1 MSLRFEVGVLH
12 ACCFSDPVLFLS
24 PDFPVTP
31 VHAEDRFDVAFAL
44 YGDLRNNSRALRQLR
59 VLGGAGLRIRVIAAG
74 SGESGAPEIP
84 GVSLCAISISSLSG
98 PSFFLELHRRM
109 REALLETPARVY
121 HASGLYVLPAACA
134 AARKYGGRVV
144 YDARELYTHV
154 SATAGRPWVRAFW
167 YLLERRYIRRA
178 DAVLTVGNAIADRLT
193 ETYGVVRPAVLYNI
207 PDRKSLVLSPSP
219 LVPDL
224 DPDTVTLLHQGHMM
238 KDRGCE
244 QLVDAM
250 RDIEG
255 AVLVFLGG
263 GPLRPVLEKQ
273 TADAGIA
280 DRIRFVDS
288 VPADRLPAYTA
299 SADLGVTLLQDTCL
313 NHRFA
318 LPNKLFHYFMAGLPV
333 IASDLPE
340 IRRVVAPHDTGILV
354 EPGNRTALVAA
365 LRRAIAQKPLRE
377 QWRRNIPR
385 VFETFN
391 PDSVSKRL
399 MHIYGE
405 LLQ

>member
-1 MSLRFEVGVLH
+1 MSLRFEAGVLH

-24 PDFPVTP
+24 PDFSVTP

-59 VLGGAGLRIRVIAAG
+59 VLGDAGLRIRIVAAG

-84 GVSLCAISISSLSG
+84 GVHLHSISVSSRSG
-98 PSFFLELHRRM
+98 PSFFLELHRRV

-121 HASGLYVLPAACA
+121 HASGLYVLPAACS
-134 AARKYGGRVV
+134 AARRYGGRVV

-167 YLLERRYIRRA
+167 YMIERRYIRRA
-178 DAVLTVGNAIADRLT
+178 NAVLTVGNAIADRLAG
-193 ETYGVVRPAVLYNI
+193 TYGVVRPAVLHNI
-207 PDRKSLVLSPSP
+207 PDRKPPALSPSP

-224 DPDTVTLLHQGHMM
+224 DPDTVTMLHQGHMM

-263 GPLRPVLEKQ
+263 GPLRPALQKQ

-288 VPADRLPAYTA
+288 VPSDRLPAYTA

-318 LPNKLFHYFMAGLPV
+318 LPNKLFQYFMAGLPV
-333 IASDLPE
+333 VASDLPE

-365 LRRAIAQKPLRE
+365 LRRAVAQKPLRE
-377 QWRRNIPR
+377 QWRQNIPR

-391 PDSVSKRL
+391 PDSVSERL

-405 LLQ
+405 LLR